1 MDPQAESE
9 LCQNWSNANS
19 SNAVFYF
26 SFKIHK
32 PGTSTAVNGL
42 SCLCEICISF
52 EHNPVFCSG
61 TGKAAEVLGPLPFMG
76 DQHGIFGSWFQTG
89 PDLAVAAIFEVNQ
102 KIKACSLSPRLF
114 VYNFTFQTNKSF
126 QKFQACL
133 EIICKKAI

>member
-9 LCQNWSNANS
+9 LCQNWPNANS

-42 SCLCEICISF
+42 SCLCEMCISF
-52 EHNPVFCSG
+52 EHNPVFCYG

-76 DQHGIFGSWFQTG
+76 DQHGIFGSRLQTG

-102 KIKACSLSPRLF
+102 KIKVALSLPASLF
-114 VYNFTFQTNKSF
+114 VTSPFKQINPFKNSKPV
-126 QKFQACL
+126 
-133 EIICKKAI
+133 